1 MHETLFTLKIG
12 GAALVITAWK
22 LIGYTGVLMFGS
34 RWVFQLVC
42 TAKEGKP
49 TFPLLFWIL
58 SFGGSVM
65 TLSYFI
71 FGKNDSVGILA
82 NLFPATV
89 ATYNLIMEMRW
100 RTRQNSL
107 KNGEAANPA

>member
-1 MHETLFTLKIG
+1 MHETLFTLDLG
-12 GAALVITAWK
+12 GAAMVVTPWK
-22 LIGYTGVLMFGS
+22 LVGYTGVLMFGS
-34 RWVFQLVC
+34 RWIFQLVC

-49 TFPLLFWIL
+49 TFPLLFWFL
-58 SFGGSVM
+58 SVGGALM

-89 ATYNLIMEMRW
+89 AAYNLVLELKW
-100 RTRQNSL
+100 RAKQSAL
-107 KNGEAANPA
+107 ESASPA

>member
-1 MHETLFTLKIG
+1 MNDIFLTFEIFDI
-12 GAALVITAWK
+12 LVVLTPWK

-34 RWVFQLVC
+34 RWVFQLLS
-42 TAKEGKP
+42 TSKKGKP

-58 SFGGSVM
+58 SLVGSFL

-82 NLFPATV
+82 NLFPACV
-89 ATYNLIMEMRW
+89 ACYNLFLELKW
-100 RTRQNSL
+100 RKSL
-107 KNGEAANPA
+107 KDN

>member
-1 MHETLFTLKIG
+1 MHEILFTLNLG
-12 GAALVITAWK
+12 GGELVVTPWK

-34 RWVFQLVC
+34 RWVFQLFS
-42 TAKEGKP
+42 TAKEGRP

-58 SFGGSVM
+58 SFGGSIL

-82 NLFPATV
+82 NLFPASV
-89 ATYNLIMEMRW
+89 ATYNLILELKW
-100 RTRQNSL
+100 RNKQQALS
-107 KNGEAANPA
+107 EAENPA